1 MLSSKSESIPSSINE
16 FNSTN
21 TLKKGH
27 WKREENRLYFEA
39 IEKYGKKWIKVNFNL
54 FIMQISNHVKTRNS
68 AQVRSHTQKYVHK
81 YCLKLKLCPIKFND
95 TNVNEFIEKLSDD
108 DKVQKEGKLLLKN
121 FKSYIPWKLLFTK
134 EKVNK
139 GIDVLNSS
147 QYFFNFHTNVGKL
160 KYLNSELYCC
170 FDIYFD
176 IISTGKPNNIIVK
189 TDSLSIIQANM
200 QINYVQLGLLR

>member
-1 MLSSKSESIPSSINE
+1 
-16 FNSTN
+16 
-21 TLKKGH
+21 
-27 WKREENRLYFEA
+27 
-39 IEKYGKKWIKVNFNL
+39 
-54 FIMQISNHVKTRNS
+54 
-68 AQVRSHTQKYVHK
+68 
-81 YCLKLKLCPIKFND
+81 LCPIKFND

-200 QINYVQLGLLR
+200 